1 MKKLMM
7 SIFIVTA
14 LASCSSEN
22 EIIDNGGIKGDERVE
37 IKLKG
42 GVSAVT
48 KAAINPNFTEDL
60 DVLFVRP
67 TDGTEA
73 VENAAWNTTS
83 ESNLLYAKIAAAGD
97 HVISFY
103 TDVSRATAKKEYYNN
118 VENTNAYLVGFYT
131 DNATPTITNGVVS
144 FTITGKEDI
153 MATAALQGNK
163 TTPFGT
169 FAFEHKLSQL
179 IFSVKAE
186 NTGEDTEMASLY
198 GKITKI
204 EVLNQP
210 TALKLTLGQEPTLVP
225 QDEYTPSPLEIV
237 ASADIKSGDAVQF
250 GEPLMVYADN
260 TIGSKNKPIK
270 LKITTEKFTSGIEAD
285 VTLTSTGLTN
295 SQTHSIE
302 LSFSKTEINT
312 KATIGEWTASG
323 NNGSGTIQK

>member
-1 MKKLMM
+1 MM

-60 DVLFVRP
+60 SVLFVRP
-67 TDGTEA
+67 TDGSET
-73 VENAAWNTTS
+73 VENAAWSTTDQ
-83 ESNLLYAKIAAAGD
+83 SNFLYAKIAAAEE
-97 HVISFY
+97 HIISFY
-103 TDVSRATAKKEYYNN
+103 TDETRATPKKEYYNN
-118 VENTNAYLVGFYT
+118 DENTNAYLVGFYT

-153 MATAALQGNK
+153 MATTALQGNK
-163 TTPFGT
+163 TTQFET
-169 FAFEHKLSQL
+169 FEFEHKLSQL

-186 NTGEDTEMASLY
+186 NTGEDADMASLY

-210 TALKLTLGQEPTLVP
+210 TTLELTLGQNPILAP
-225 QDEYTPSPLEIV
+225 QDGFTPSSLEIV
-237 ASADIKSGDAVQF
+237 SSADIESGDAVQF
-250 GEPLMVYADN
+250 GDPLMVYADN
-260 TIGSKNKPIK
+260 TIGSENNPIK
-270 LKITTEKFTSGIEAD
+270 LKITTEKFASGIEAD

-302 LSFSKTEINT
+302 LSFSKTEVNA
-312 KATIGEWTASG
+312 KATIGEWTESG